1 MVLVVRGPSTV
12 PLLERGT
19 PPAPSEAW
27 RGATVGVVRLALT
40 TFVAVRVHS
49 SYASAAW
56 PAHKA
61 RATTASAAVW
71 KPERISLLGKRE
83 EVTRFLSKRKMRAHW
98 KGAHEGVGGCR
109 SLEKRSEAG
118 DVLER
123 RSK

>member
-1 MVLVVRGPSTV
+1 MFRLGCAGAVPMLLAPRVSGVL
-12 PLLERGT
+12 
-19 PPAPSEAW
+19 W
-27 RGATVGVVRLALT
+27 
-40 TFVAVRVHS
+40 
-49 SYASAAW
+49 SAAP

-98 KGAHEGVGGCR
+98 KGAHEGVVGCR